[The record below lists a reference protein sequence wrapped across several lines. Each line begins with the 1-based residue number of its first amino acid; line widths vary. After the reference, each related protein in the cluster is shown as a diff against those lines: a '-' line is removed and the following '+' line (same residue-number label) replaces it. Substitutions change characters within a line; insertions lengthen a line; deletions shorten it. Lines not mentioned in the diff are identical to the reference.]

1 MKKKIALF
9 LVCFLLVMVPV
20 RGYAVEPVIFGI
32 GEEIILPFLL
42 SLLGVQAKETI
53 GTYQDLKE
61 YHETIK
67 GSLIESL
74 AGLAGMEQ
82 VQEWLFKVVNGVI
95 ETDSVVWQKLR
106 EIAIESFVSAAPDV
120 SVPSGNVLSVPSFN
134 YNANYSGN
142 LRTTTGANPESYDI
156 SSCNVICFAEIP
168 DYYVLGYVWVC
179 SSSPIPFNMG
189 SSSTYTYNNQ
199 TVYYTHKTGTGSNY
213 QIDFT
218 PDITSYNYN
227 YNTTVD
233 KGSCCWLSVYG
244 GYGGNTDAVASYS
257 DAFADV
263 LTAEEKEDL
272 VDGSNVI
279 QLYNPAE
286 LQNGLEIVP
295 GGDPED
301 DPNLKKIPFA
311 VTADWWNFLQQ
322 FGSGDNSNQYVNAY
336 NALNGLDQGTS
347 IGRIS
352 DAWDSLGIA
361 SVGAA
366 AAQAAEGIL
375 NLTDSNIY
383 PQSQSVADTITN
395 SIPSNLTPE
404 TPDSGIDN
412 DSPQGL
418 YKLPDLR
425 EYFPFCIPFDL
436 INLLSIFVAEPE
448 TPEFVIALSTG
459 WSYAEE
465 NVSLDQWNGIAN
477 MVRNI
482 ELAVFVLGLI
492 LITRNIIRG

>member
-20 RGYAVEPVIFGI
+20 RGYAVSAPLPFGI

-42 SLLGVQAKETI
+42 SLLGVQRATSVES
-53 GTYQDLKE
+53 YNDLAAYNDE
-61 YHETIK
+61 IYN
-67 GSLIESL
+67 SLIESL
-74 AGLAGMEQ
+74 SGLAGMEV
-82 VQEWLFKVVNGVI
+82 VQEWIFKAVNGLI
-95 ETDSVVWQKLR
+95 ETDSIVWEKLR
-106 EIAIESFVSAAPDV
+106 EFAIDNYIAASADSA
-120 SVPSGNVLSVPSFN
+120 SINSTINNVPLNFTFYNSPSFRTN
-134 YNANYSGN
+134 ISGGEYY
-142 LRTTTGANPESYDI
+142 TWT
-156 SSCNVICFAEIP
+156 P
-168 DYYVLGYVWVC
+168 DYGTMIASNSFIGASDSNKPLYRIQHYANGDIHYQVNVTY
-179 SSSPIPFNMG
+179 G
-189 SSSTYTYNNQ
+189 SSYTYNGK
-199 TVYYTHKTGTGSNY
+199 TVYYTVSTGGRDSSY
-213 QIDFT
+213 PIQSIDG
-218 PDITSYNYN
+218 SYNAIAA
-227 YNTTVD
+227 
-233 KGSCCWLSVYG
+233 WAMVYG
-244 GYGGNTDAVASYS
+244 DAIYQSENIASYS
-257 DAFADV
+257 DAFESV
-263 LTAEEKEDL
+263 LTSSEKDDII
-272 VDGSNVI
+272 DGTSVI

-286 LQNGLEIVP
+286 LQNGLEIIS
-295 GGDPED
+295 GGDPDE
-301 DPNLKKIPFA
+301 DPNLRKIPFA

-322 FGSGDNSNQYVNAY
+322 FGSGENSNQYVNAY

-352 DAWDSLGIA
+352 DAYDSLGIA

-366 AAQAAEGIL
+366 AAAAAEGIL

-383 PQSQSVADTITN
+383 PQNESVADAITN
-395 SIPSNLTPE
+395 TIPSNLTPV

-412 DSPQGL
+412 GSEQGL

-425 EYFPFCIPFDL
+425 DYFPFCIPFDL

-482 ELAVFVLGLI
+482 ELAVFILGLI